1 MCPNTIFAQPQQN
14 CYPLQRMQA
23 LVVISQFRRFGWR
36 VLATRWQSF
45 FKLMLLVLT
54 LGLTQNI
61 FAQEYP
67 QKSIR
72 VIVPWP
78 AGGFVDVAARLVAE
92 QLTTTLGQAL
102 VIENKPGAGG
112 MIGADTV
119 AKAQGDGYTLLFTT
133 SALTMNTALRSTM
146 PFDLKTNLVAIAI
159 EAFSPSVIVVHPM
172 LGVKTLQELI
182 ALAKKQPGK
191 LTYASA
197 GNGTPAH
204 LIAEL
209 FKASTGVDIVHV
221 PYKGGPPAMVDQIA
235 GRVDVQVSNAMG
247 ALQQVKEGK
256 LLALAVT
263 SPERFEQL
271 PQVPTMAQAGV
282 ADFETDQ
289 WLGFFAPKGIS
300 PMILK
305 RLSDEINQT
314 LATEKLREAL
324 KSKGMRAAT
333 ASTPKAFQEYL
344 DTDLQRWTTLV
355 KRLNITAE

>member
-1 MCPNTIFAQPQQN
+1 MKKFPTLLTCTA
-14 CYPLQRMQA
+14 A
-23 LVVISQFRRFGWR
+23 
-36 VLATRWQSF
+36 
-45 FKLMLLVLT
+45 LLVSFQAHAWTNKPVKML
-54 LGLTQNI
+54 
-61 FAQEYP
+61 
-67 QKSIR
+67 
-72 VIVPWP
+72 VPAP
-78 AGGFVDVAARLVAE
+78 AGGTMDIVARLVGQ
-92 QLTTTLGQAL
+92 QLSADIGQA
-102 VIENKPGAGG
+102 VIVENKPGAGG

-133 SALTMNTALRSTM
+133 SALTMNTALRSNM
-146 PFDLKTNLVAIAI
+146 PFDLKTDLIPIAI
-159 EAFSPSVIVVHPM
+159 EAYSPSVIVVHPM

-182 ALAKKQPGK
+182 NLAKQQPGK

-209 FKASTGVDIVHV
+209 FKASTAVDIVHV

-247 ALQQVKEGK
+247 ALQQVKDGK

-271 PQVPTMAQAGV
+271 PDVPTMAQAGV
-282 ADFETDQ
+282 ANFETDQ

-300 PMILK
+300 PNVLK
-305 RLSDEINQT
+305 RLSDEINQA
-314 LATEKLREAL
+314 LATATLRDAL

-333 ASTPKAFQEYL
+333 PSTPNAFRDYL
-344 DTDLQRWTTLV
+344 DTDLQRWTALV
-355 KRLNITAE
+355 KRLNISAE

>member
-1 MCPNTIFAQPQQN
+1 MFSFNVRSQIQHCLRAALLVVTLGFAQN
-14 CYPLQRMQA
+14 L
-23 LVVISQFRRFGWR
+23 
-36 VLATRWQSF
+36 
-45 FKLMLLVLT
+45 
-54 LGLTQNI
+54 
-61 FAQEYP
+61 FAQDYP

-78 AGGFVDVAARLVAE
+78 AGGFVDVAARLAAE
-92 QLTTTLGQAL
+92 QLTSALGQAL

-133 SALTMNTALRSTM
+133 SALTMNTALRSKM
-146 PFDLKTNLVAIAI
+146 PFDLKTDLIPIAI
-159 EAFSPSVIVVHPM
+159 EAYAPSVIVVHPM

-182 ALAKKQPGK
+182 ALAKQQPGK

-209 FKASTGVDIVHV
+209 FKASAAVDIVHV

-271 PQVPTMAQAGV
+271 PDVPTMAQAGV
-282 ADFETDQ
+282 PNFETDQ

-300 PMILK
+300 DTVLK

-314 LATEKLREAL
+314 LATATLRDAL

-333 ASTPKAFQEYL
+333 ASTPNAFRDYL
-344 DTDLQRWTTLV
+344 DSDLQRWTALV
-355 KRLNITAE
+355 KRLNISAE

>member
-1 MCPNTIFAQPQQN
+1 MSSFKVCSSLNRFVTFA
-14 CYPLQRMQA
+14 LFIM
-23 LVVISQFRRFGWR
+23 
-36 VLATRWQSF
+36 
-45 FKLMLLVLT
+45 T
-54 LGLTQNI
+54 LGLAQNTS
-61 FAQEYP
+61 AQEYP

-78 AGGFVDVAARLVAE
+78 AGGFVDVAARLAAE
-92 QLTTTLGQAL
+92 QLTSTLGQAL

-112 MIGADTV
+112 MIGADSV

-133 SALTMNTALRSTM
+133 SALTMNTALRSNM
-146 PFDLKTNLVAIAI
+146 PFDLKTDLIPIAI
-159 EAFSPSVIVVHPM
+159 EAYSPSVIVVHPM

-182 ALAKKQPGK
+182 ALAKQQPGK

-209 FKASTGVDIVHV
+209 FKASTAVDIVHV

-247 ALQQVKEGK
+247 ALQQVKDGK

-271 PQVPTMAQAGV
+271 PDVPTMAQAGV
-282 ADFETDQ
+282 ANFETDQ

-300 PMILK
+300 PTVLK
-305 RLSDEINQT
+305 RLSDEINQA
-314 LATEKLREAL
+314 LATATLRDAL

-333 ASTPKAFQEYL
+333 PSTPNAFRDYL
-344 DTDLQRWTTLV
+344 DTDLQRWTALV
-355 KRLNITAE
+355 KRLNISAE

>member
-1 MCPNTIFAQPQQN
+1 MYALKVLSQ
-14 CYPLQRMQA
+14 LQRFIQLA
-23 LVVISQFRRFGWR
+23 L
-36 VLATRWQSF
+36 
-45 FKLMLLVLT
+45 LMLA
-54 LGLTQNI
+54 LGLTQSLC
-61 FAQEYP
+61 AQEYP

-78 AGGFVDVAARLVAE
+78 AGGFVDVAARLAAE
-92 QLTTTLGQAL
+92 QLTSTLGQAL

-112 MIGADTV
+112 MIGADAV

-133 SALTMNTALRSTM
+133 SALTMNTALRTNM
-146 PFDLKTNLVAIAI
+146 PFDLKTDLIPIAI
-159 EAFSPSVIVVHPM
+159 EAYSPSVIVVHPM

-182 ALAKKQPGK
+182 TLAKQQPGK

-209 FKASTGVDIVHV
+209 FKTSVGVDIVHV
-221 PYKGGPPAMVDQIA
+221 PSKGGPPAMVDQIA

-263 SPERFEQL
+263 SPARFEQL
-271 PQVPTMAQAGV
+271 PEVPTMAQAGV

-300 PMILK
+300 MMVLK
-305 RLSDEINQT
+305 RLSDEINQA
-314 LATEKLREAL
+314 LATTTLREAL
-324 KSKGMRAAT
+324 KSKGMRAAN
-333 ASTPKAFQEYL
+333 ASTPTAFRDYL
-344 DTDLQRWTTLV
+344 NTDLQRWTALV
-355 KRLNITAE
+355 KRLNISAD

>member
-1 MCPNTIFAQPQQN
+1 MYSHKALNR
-14 CYPLQRMQA
+14 LQRFTRIA
-23 LVVISQFRRFGWR
+23 L
-36 VLATRWQSF
+36 
-45 FKLMLLVLT
+45 LMLT
-54 LGLTQNI
+54 LGLAQSLC
-61 FAQEYP
+61 AQEYP

-78 AGGFVDVAARLVAE
+78 AGGFVDVAARLAAE
-92 QLTTTLGQAL
+92 QLTIAFGQAL

-112 MIGADTV
+112 MIGADAV

-133 SALTMNTALRSTM
+133 SALTMNTALRTNM
-146 PFDLKTNLVAIAI
+146 PFDLKTDLIPIAI
-159 EAFSPSVIVVHPM
+159 EAYSPSVIVVHPM

-182 ALAKKQPGK
+182 TLAKQQPGK

-204 LIAEL
+204 LVAEL
-209 FKASTGVDIVHV
+209 FKTSVGVDIVHV

-263 SPERFEQL
+263 SPARFEQL
-271 PQVPTMAQAGV
+271 PEVPTMAQAGV

-289 WLGFFAPKGIS
+289 WLGFFAPKGVS
-300 PMILK
+300 VAVLK
-305 RLSDEINQT
+305 RLSDEINNA
-314 LATEKLREAL
+314 LAAETLREAL
-324 KSKGMRAAT
+324 RSKGMRAAT
-333 ASTPKAFQEYL
+333 ASTPTAFLDYL
-344 DTDLQRWTTLV
+344 NTDLQRWTALV
-355 KRLNITAE
+355 KRLNISAD

>member
-1 MCPNTIFAQPQQN
+1 MYSLKVFSQ
-14 CYPLQRMQA
+14 LQRFIQLA
-23 LVVISQFRRFGWR
+23 L
-36 VLATRWQSF
+36 
-45 FKLMLLVLT
+45 LMLA
-54 LGLTQNI
+54 LGLTQSVC
-61 FAQEYP
+61 AQEYP

-78 AGGFVDVAARLVAE
+78 AGGFVDVAARLAAE
-92 QLTTTLGQAL
+92 QLTSTLGQAL

-112 MIGADTV
+112 MIGADAV

-133 SALTMNTALRSTM
+133 SALTMNTALRTNM
-146 PFDLKTNLVAIAI
+146 PFDLKTDLIPIAI
-159 EAFSPSVIVVHPM
+159 EAYSPSVIVVHPM

-182 ALAKKQPGK
+182 TLAKQQPGK

-209 FKASTGVDIVHV
+209 FKTSVGVNIVHV

-263 SPERFEQL
+263 SPARFEQL
-271 PQVPTMAQAGV
+271 PEVPTMAQAGV

-289 WLGFFAPKGIS
+289 WLGFFAPKGVS
-300 PMILK
+300 VAVLK
-305 RLSDEINQT
+305 RLSDEINKA
-314 LATEKLREAL
+314 LAAETLREAL
-324 KSKGMRAAT
+324 RSKGMRAAT
-333 ASTPKAFQEYL
+333 ASTPTAFRDYL
-344 DTDLQRWTTLV
+344 NTDLQRWTALV
-355 KRLNITAE
+355 KRLNISAD

>member
-1 MCPNTIFAQPQQN
+1 MYPTTAFTQLQRLLRLVL
-14 CYPLQRMQA
+14 PLQLQRYC
-23 LVVISQFRRFGWR
+23 
-36 VLATRWQSF
+36 
-45 FKLMLLVLT
+45 KLVLLALM
-54 LGLTQNI
+54 LGLTQNLC
-61 FAQEYP
+61 AQEYP

-78 AGGFVDVAARLVAE
+78 AGGFVDVAARLAAE
-92 QLTTTLGQAL
+92 QLTNTLGQAL

-112 MIGADTV
+112 MIGADAV

-133 SALTMNTALRSTM
+133 SALTMNTALRANM
-146 PFDLKTNLVAIAI
+146 PFDLKTDLIPIAI
-159 EAFSPSVIVVHPM
+159 EAYSPSVIVVHPM

-209 FKASTGVDIVHV
+209 FKASAAVDIVHV

-271 PQVPTMAQAGV
+271 PEVPTMAQAGV
-282 ADFETDQ
+282 ANFETDQ
-289 WLGFFAPKGIS
+289 WLGFFAPKGVS
-300 PMILK
+300 AAILK
-305 RLSDEINQT
+305 RLSDEINQALGTAT
-314 LATEKLREAL
+314 LRDAL
-324 KSKGMRAAT
+324 KSKGMRAAPV
-333 ASTPKAFQEYL
+333 STPNAFRDYL
-344 DTDLQRWTTLV
+344 DTDLQRWTALV
-355 KRLNITAE
+355 KRLNISAE

>member
-1 MCPNTIFAQPQQN
+1 MYPTTDFTQLQRLLGRVL
-14 CYPLQRMQA
+14 PLQLQRYCK
-23 LVVISQFRRFGWR
+23 LLL
-36 VLATRWQSF
+36 LA
-45 FKLMLLVLT
+45 VT
-54 LGLTQNI
+54 LGLTQNLC
-61 FAQEYP
+61 AQEYP

-78 AGGFVDVAARLVAE
+78 AGGFVDVAARLAAE
-92 QLTTTLGQAL
+92 QLTNTLGQAL

-112 MIGADTV
+112 MIGADSV

-133 SALTMNTALRSTM
+133 SALTMNTALRANM
-146 PFDLKTNLVAIAI
+146 PFDLKTDLIPIAI
-159 EAFSPSVIVVHPM
+159 EAYSPSVIVVHPM

-209 FKASTGVDIVHV
+209 FKASAAVDIVHV

-271 PQVPTMAQAGV
+271 PEVPTMAQAGV
-282 ADFETDQ
+282 ANFETDQ
-289 WLGFFAPKGIS
+289 WLGFFAPKGVS
-300 PMILK
+300 ATTLK
-305 RLSDEINQT
+305 RLSDEINQA

-333 ASTPKAFQEYL
+333 ASTPGAFRDYL
-344 DTDLQRWTTLV
+344 DTDLQRWTALV
-355 KRLNITAE
+355 KRLNISAE

>member
-1 MCPNTIFAQPQQN
+1 MYSLKVLNQ
-14 CYPLQRMQA
+14 LQRFIQLA
-23 LVVISQFRRFGWR
+23 L
-36 VLATRWQSF
+36 
-45 FKLMLLVLT
+45 LMLA
-54 LGLTQNI
+54 LGLTQSVC
-61 FAQEYP
+61 AQEYP

-78 AGGFVDVAARLVAE
+78 AGGFVDVAARLAAE
-92 QLTTTLGQAL
+92 QLTNTLGQAL

-112 MIGADTV
+112 MIGADAV

-133 SALTMNTALRSTM
+133 SALTMNTALRTNM
-146 PFDLKTNLVAIAI
+146 PFDLKTDLIPIAI
-159 EAFSPSVIVVHPM
+159 EAYSPSVIVVHPM
-172 LGVKTLQELI
+172 LGVKTLQDLI
-182 ALAKKQPGK
+182 TLAKQQPGK

-209 FKASTGVDIVHV
+209 FKTSVEVDIVHV

-263 SPERFEQL
+263 SPARFEQL
-271 PQVPTMAQAGV
+271 PEVPTMAQAGV

-289 WLGFFAPKGIS
+289 WLGFFAPKGVS
-300 PMILK
+300 VAVLK
-305 RLSDEINQT
+305 RLSDEINKA
-314 LATEKLREAL
+314 LAAETLREAL
-324 KSKGMRAAT
+324 RSKGMRAAT
-333 ASTPKAFQEYL
+333 ASTPTAFRDYL
-344 DTDLQRWTTLV
+344 NTDLQRWTALV
-355 KRLNITAE
+355 KRLNISAD

>member
-1 MCPNTIFAQPQQN
+1 MYSLKVLNQ
-14 CYPLQRMQA
+14 LQRFIQLA
-23 LVVISQFRRFGWR
+23 LLL
-36 VLATRWQSF
+36 LA
-45 FKLMLLVLT
+45 
-54 LGLTQNI
+54 LGLTQSVC
-61 FAQEYP
+61 AQEYP

-78 AGGFVDVAARLVAE
+78 AGGFVDVAARLAAE
-92 QLTTTLGQAL
+92 QLTSTLGQAL

-112 MIGADTV
+112 MIGADAV

-133 SALTMNTALRSTM
+133 SALTMNTALRTNM
-146 PFDLKTNLVAIAI
+146 PFDLKTDLIPIAI
-159 EAFSPSVIVVHPM
+159 EAYSPSVIVVHPM
-172 LGVKTLQELI
+172 LGVKTLQDLI
-182 ALAKKQPGK
+182 TLAKQQPGK

-209 FKASTGVDIVHV
+209 FKTSVEVDIVHV

-263 SPERFEQL
+263 SPARFEQL
-271 PQVPTMAQAGV
+271 PEVPTMAQAGV

-289 WLGFFAPKGIS
+289 WLGFFAPKGVS
-300 PMILK
+300 VAVLK
-305 RLSDEINQT
+305 RLSDEINKA
-314 LATEKLREAL
+314 LAAETLREAL
-324 KSKGMRAAT
+324 RSKGMRAAT
-333 ASTPKAFQEYL
+333 ASTPTAFRDYL
-344 DTDLQRWTTLV
+344 NTDLQRWTALV
-355 KRLNITAE
+355 KRLNISAD

>member
-1 MCPNTIFAQPQQN
+1 MYPRTAFTQLQRLLRRVL
-14 CYPLQRMQA
+14 PLQLQRYCK
-23 LVVISQFRRFGWR
+23 LLL
-36 VLATRWQSF
+36 LA
-45 FKLMLLVLT
+45 VT
-54 LGLTQNI
+54 LGLTQNLC
-61 FAQEYP
+61 AQEYP

-78 AGGFVDVAARLVAE
+78 AGGFVDVAARLAAE
-92 QLTTTLGQAL
+92 QLTNTLGQAL

-112 MIGADTV
+112 MIGADAV

-133 SALTMNTALRSTM
+133 SALTMNTALRANM
-146 PFDLKTNLVAIAI
+146 PFDLKTDLIPIAI
-159 EAFSPSVIVVHPM
+159 EAYSPSVIVVHPM

-191 LTYASA
+191 LSYASA

-209 FKASTGVDIVHV
+209 FKASAAVDIVHV

-271 PQVPTMAQAGV
+271 PEVPTMAQAGV
-282 ADFETDQ
+282 ANFETDQ
-289 WLGFFAPKGIS
+289 WLGFFAPKGVS
-300 PMILK
+300 AAILK
-305 RLSDEINQT
+305 RLSDEINQA
-314 LATEKLREAL
+314 LATEKLRDAL
-324 KSKGMRAAT
+324 KSKGMRAAPV
-333 ASTPKAFQEYL
+333 STPNAFRDYL
-344 DTDLQRWTTLV
+344 DTDLQRWTALV
-355 KRLNITAE
+355 KRLNISAE

>member
-1 MCPNTIFAQPQQN
+1 MYPTTAFTQLQRLLGRVL
-14 CYPLQRMQA
+14 PLQLQRYCK
-23 LVVISQFRRFGWR
+23 LLL
-36 VLATRWQSF
+36 LA
-45 FKLMLLVLT
+45 VT
-54 LGLTQNI
+54 LGLTQNVC
-61 FAQEYP
+61 AQEYP

-78 AGGFVDVAARLVAE
+78 AGGFVDVAARLAAE
-92 QLTTTLGQAL
+92 QLTNTLGQAL

-112 MIGADTV
+112 MIGADAV

-133 SALTMNTALRSTM
+133 SALTMNTALRTNM
-146 PFDLKTNLVAIAI
+146 PFDLKTDLIPIAI
-159 EAFSPSVIVVHPM
+159 EAYSPSVIVVHPM

-209 FKASTGVDIVHV
+209 FKASAAVDIVHV

-271 PQVPTMAQAGV
+271 PAVPTMAQAGV
-282 ADFETDQ
+282 ANFETDQ
-289 WLGFFAPKGIS
+289 WLGFFAPKGVS
-300 PMILK
+300 AAILK
-305 RLSDEINQT
+305 RLSDEINQA
-314 LATEKLREAL
+314 LATATLRDAL
-324 KSKGMRAAT
+324 KSKGMRAAPV
-333 ASTPKAFQEYL
+333 STPNAFRDYL
-344 DTDLQRWTTLV
+344 DTDLQRWTALV
-355 KRLNITAE
+355 KRLNISAE

>member
-1 MCPNTIFAQPQQN
+1 MYPTTAFTQLQRLLGRVL
-14 CYPLQRMQA
+14 PLQLQRYCK
-23 LVVISQFRRFGWR
+23 LLL
-36 VLATRWQSF
+36 LA
-45 FKLMLLVLT
+45 VT
-54 LGLTQNI
+54 LGLTQNVC
-61 FAQEYP
+61 AQEYP

-78 AGGFVDVAARLVAE
+78 AGGFVDVAARLAAE
-92 QLTTTLGQAL
+92 QLTNTLGQAL

-112 MIGADTV
+112 MIGADAV

-133 SALTMNTALRSTM
+133 SALTMNTALRANM
-146 PFDLKTNLVAIAI
+146 PFDLKTDLIPIAI
-159 EAFSPSVIVVHPM
+159 EAYSPSVIVVHPM

-209 FKASTGVDIVHV
+209 FKASAAVDIVHV

-271 PQVPTMAQAGV
+271 PEVPTMAQAGV
-282 ADFETDQ
+282 ANFETDQ
-289 WLGFFAPKGIS
+289 WLGFFAPKGVS
-300 PMILK
+300 AAILK
-305 RLSDEINQT
+305 RLSDEINQALGTAT
-314 LATEKLREAL
+314 LRDAL
-324 KSKGMRAAT
+324 KSKGMRAAPV
-333 ASTPKAFQEYL
+333 STPNAFRDYL
-344 DTDLQRWTTLV
+344 DTDLQRWTALV
-355 KRLNITAE
+355 KRLNISAE

>member
-1 MCPNTIFAQPQQN
+1 MYSHKALNR
-14 CYPLQRMQA
+14 LQRFTRLA
-23 LVVISQFRRFGWR
+23 L
-36 VLATRWQSF
+36 
-45 FKLMLLVLT
+45 LMLT
-54 LGLTQNI
+54 LGLAQSLC
-61 FAQEYP
+61 AQEYP

-78 AGGFVDVAARLVAE
+78 AGGFVDVAARLAAE
-92 QLTTTLGQAL
+92 QLTIAFGQAL

-112 MIGADTV
+112 MIGADAV

-133 SALTMNTALRSTM
+133 SALTMNTALRTNM
-146 PFDLKTNLVAIAI
+146 PFDLKTDLIPIAI
-159 EAFSPSVIVVHPM
+159 EAYSPSVIVVHPM

-182 ALAKKQPGK
+182 TLAKQQPGK

-204 LIAEL
+204 LVAEL
-209 FKASTGVDIVHV
+209 FKTSVGVDIVHV

-263 SPERFEQL
+263 SPARFEQL
-271 PQVPTMAQAGV
+271 PEVPTMAQAGV

-289 WLGFFAPKGIS
+289 WLGFFAPKGVS
-300 PMILK
+300 VAVLK
-305 RLSDEINQT
+305 RLSDEINNA
-314 LATEKLREAL
+314 LAAETLREAL
-324 KSKGMRAAT
+324 RSKGMRAAT
-333 ASTPKAFQEYL
+333 ASTPTAFRDYL
-344 DTDLQRWTTLV
+344 NTDLQRWTALV
-355 KRLNITAE
+355 KRLNISAD

>member
-1 MCPNTIFAQPQQN
+1 MYPNTIFAQPQQN
-14 CYPLQRMQA
+14 CCHLERTQS
-23 LVVISQFRRFGWR
+23 LVATSQFRRFGWR
-36 VLATRWQSF
+36 VFAMQWQSF
-45 FKLMLLVLT
+45 FKLIFLTLT
-54 LGLTQNI
+54 LGLTLNI

-78 AGGFVDVAARLVAE
+78 AGGFVDVAARLAAE
-92 QLTTTLGQAL
+92 QLTTALGQAL

-146 PFDLKTNLVAIAI
+146 PFDLKTDLVPIAI
-159 EAFSPSVIVVHPM
+159 EAYSPSVIVVHPM

-182 ALAKKQPGK
+182 ALAKQQPGK

-209 FKASTGVDIVHV
+209 FKASARVDIVHI

-271 PQVPTMAQAGV
+271 PDVPTMAQAGV

-300 PMILK
+300 PMVLK

-324 KSKGMRAAT
+324 KSKGMRAASV
-333 ASTPKAFQEYL
+333 STPSAFQEYL
-344 DTDLQRWTTLV
+344 NTDLQRWTTLV

>member
-1 MCPNTIFAQPQQN
+1 MYPTTAFTQLQRLLGRVL
-14 CYPLQRMQA
+14 PLQLQRYCK
-23 LVVISQFRRFGWR
+23 LLL
-36 VLATRWQSF
+36 LA
-45 FKLMLLVLT
+45 VT
-54 LGLTQNI
+54 LGLTQNVC
-61 FAQEYP
+61 AQEYP

-78 AGGFVDVAARLVAE
+78 AGGFVDVAARLAAE
-92 QLTTTLGQAL
+92 QLTNTLGQAL

-112 MIGADTV
+112 MIGADAV

-133 SALTMNTALRSTM
+133 SALTMNTALRANM
-146 PFDLKTNLVAIAI
+146 PFDLKTDLIPIAI
-159 EAFSPSVIVVHPM
+159 EAYSPSVIVVHPM

-209 FKASTGVDIVHV
+209 FKASAAVDIVHV

-271 PQVPTMAQAGV
+271 PEVPTMAQAGV
-282 ADFETDQ
+282 ANFETDQ
-289 WLGFFAPKGIS
+289 WLGFFAPKGVS
-300 PMILK
+300 AAILK
-305 RLSDEINQT
+305 RLSDEINQA
-314 LATEKLREAL
+314 LATEKLRDAL
-324 KSKGMRAAT
+324 KSKGMRAAPV
-333 ASTPKAFQEYL
+333 STPNAFRDYL
-344 DTDLQRWTTLV
+344 DTDLQRWTALV
-355 KRLNITAE
+355 KRLNISAE